1 MPFLPHLQPDY
12 IYAITS
18 VRQSIDKE
26 VILQIVI
33 HFSNA
38 NPLTQFFLSL
48 VNFGEE
54 ILKSS

>member
-1 MPFLPHLQPDY
+1 MP
-12 IYAITS
+12 

-38 NPLTQFFLSL
+38 NPVYPVDKVCNLNGIFSDLFELTDNA
-48 VNFGEE
+48 VYM
-54 ILKSS
+54 